1 MFTTDDTLN
10 EYLKRITEL
19 AYHGDDD
26 TLSVLARETVPR
38 LVCAVKALLEEHR
51 PDQYGRCPSCR
62 ESGLRQLKYPKEA
75 CPPYQ
80 MAFRCLVVLPPVS
93 VSTPQHAAE

>member
-26 TLSVLARETVPR
+26 TLAVLARETVPR
-38 LVCAVKALLEEHR
+38 LVCAVKALLVEHR

-62 ESGLRQLKYPKEA
+62 ENGLRQLKYPKVA
-75 CPPYQ
+75 CPPYTT
-80 MAFRCLVVLPPVS
+80 AYRVLVELPPVS
-93 VSTPQHAAE
+93 FNQPQHAAD